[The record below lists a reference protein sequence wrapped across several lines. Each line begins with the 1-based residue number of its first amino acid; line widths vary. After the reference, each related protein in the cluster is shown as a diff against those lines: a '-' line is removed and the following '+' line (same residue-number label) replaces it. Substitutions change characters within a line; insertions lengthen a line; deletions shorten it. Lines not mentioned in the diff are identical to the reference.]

1 MLSREFLIKQ
11 KKCCGNTCFMC
22 PYEPKHKKG
31 STKVNRD
38 IQIISA
44 LVVEWGNQ
52 IEEYVSFSG
61 VGKINATIK
70 TLEVIEKY
78 KPKIIINY
86 GTAGSTKGVTGL
98 VDCTKF
104 IQRDIDASPLGFPK
118 TMTPYESSVPHII
131 NFSKIKNPI
140 NKKMSC
146 GTGDSFVTSNK
157 GITTD
162 VVDMEAYAIAKVC
175 YLNNIDFVSYKYITD
190 DGDADDWKKNCTKGI
205 TEFKKVL
212 EYYDNN

>member
-1 MLSREFLIKQ
+1 MNK
-11 KKCCGNTCFMC
+11 
-22 PYEPKHKKG
+22 
-31 STKVNRD
+31 D
-38 IQIISA
+38 IQVISA
-44 LVVEWGNQ
+44 LVVEWGNE

-78 KPKIIINY
+78 KPKMIINY

-104 IQRDIDASPLGFPK
+104 VQRDIDAEALGFSK
-118 TMTPYESSVPHII
+118 TITPYESSVPQTI
-131 NFSKIKNPI
+131 NFSKVKNPI

-146 GTGDSFVTSNK
+146 GTGDSFVTSNE

-175 YLNNIDFVSYKYITD
+175 YLNNIDFISFKYITD
-190 DGDADDWKKNCTKGI
+190 DGDAEDWKKNCYKGVE
-205 TEFKKVL
+205 EFKKVL
-212 EYYDNN
+212 KYYV

>member
-1 MLSREFLIKQ
+1 MLSREFLIEQ

-44 LVVEWGNQ
+44 LVVEWENQ

-78 KPKIIINY
+78 KPKMIINY

-98 VDCTKF
+98 VDCTRF
-104 IQRDIDASPLGFPK
+104 TQRDIDASPLGFPK
-118 TMTPYESSVPHII
+118 TMTPYESNVPHII

-146 GTGDSFVTSNK
+146 GTGDSFVTSDT

-190 DGDADDWKKNCTKGI
+190 DGDAEDWKKNCTKGI
-205 TEFKKVL
+205 KEFKKVL

>member
-1 MLSREFLIKQ
+1 MNK
-11 KKCCGNTCFMC
+11 
-22 PYEPKHKKG
+22 
-31 STKVNRD
+31 D
-38 IQIISA
+38 IQVISA
-44 LVVEWGNQ
+44 LVVEWGNE

-104 IQRDIDASPLGFPK
+104 VQRDIDAEALGFSK
-118 TMTPYESSVPHII
+118 TITPYESSVPATIS
-131 NFSKIKNPI
+131 FSKLKNPL
-140 NKKMSC
+140 MYQLTC
-146 GTGDSFVTSNK
+146 GTGDSFVTSDDD
-157 GITTD
+157 ITTD

-175 YLNNIDFVSYKYITD
+175 YLNKIDFVSYKYITD
-190 DGDADDWKKNCTKGI
+190 DGDADDWKKNCNKGI
-205 TEFKKVL
+205 NEFKKVL
-212 EYYDNN
+212 KYYDNS